1 MKTALLRNIEAKATG
16 RRVAVPTSIESIS
29 FDMRETPAFDHARGV
44 ARECT
49 IDVRL
54 GATAYISEENLQ
66 HSPERAEVVIAQT
79 KKQIGRMVAKH
90 VYGDV
95 QDKLF
100 ELATE
105 LHRQRGAYM
114 EDTSIK
120 LINELLDMTEY

>member
-29 FDMRETPAFDHARGV
+29 FDLRETPAFDHARGV

-54 GATAYISEENLQ
+54 GATTQISAAELH
-66 HSPERAEVVIAQT
+66 HSKEQT
-79 KKQIGRMVAKH
+79 DELIEHNKRLLARMIAKH

-95 QDKLF
+95 RDKLF
-100 ELATE
+100 ELVTE
-105 LHRQRGAYM
+105 LHQHDPYRGGTA
-114 EDTSIK
+114 IK
-120 LINELLDMTEY
+120 LVHEILDMTEY